1 MRHRGVVVTEKPGKS
16 EGRAKTEPERE
27 DPPPPRA
34 ESATGAPRKGK
45 PGDAARKM
53 RAMFKGR

>member
-1 MRHRGVVVTEKPGKS
+1 MTEKPGKP
-16 EGRAKTEPERE
+16 EARAKNEPERE

-34 ESATGAPRKGK
+34 EPATGAPRKGK

>member
-1 MRHRGVVVTEKPGKS
+1 MTEKPGKP
-16 EGRAKTEPERE
+16 EGRTNTERERE
-27 DPPPPRA
+27 DPPPSPSRA

>member
-1 MRHRGVVVTEKPGKS
+1 MTEKPGKP
-16 EGRAKTEPERE
+16 EPRAKTEPERE

-34 ESATGAPRKGK
+34 ESGRGAPHKGK